1 VDLPGALKR
10 MAWLVLPPFFGLR
23 LQGGTYMVRLNFSV
37 FISAFAVGLASAIAN
52 ASVPNSSTQI
62 NVQPRAISA
71 SGDCSRVCSN
81 IRSRIKASTKLVEAE
96 TDLWRQRLGVK
107 TEVITYPQ
115 GFSAAEELLRFMTD
129 HFPSH
134 APGNQAE
141 PQFLVYLMAKCFPEA
156 YVDLDRARLTGLV
169 ETLWTAKNLKVEKE
183 ISTCK

>member
-71 SGDCSRVCSN
+71 SGDCSRV
-81 IRSRIKASTKLVEAE
+81 
-96 TDLWRQRLGVK
+96 
-107 TEVITYPQ
+107 
-115 GFSAAEELLRFMTD
+115 
-129 HFPSH
+129 
-134 APGNQAE
+134 